1 MLFIWAE
8 IWYECH
14 LLSDVPKCKEKIYV
28 NFSKT
33 ADISTFCLKID
44 TFPEKVLS
52 VSFLIT
58 IIWET
63 IFESGFCFIHT
74 FDSSRK

>member
-14 LLSDVPKCKEKIYV
+14 LLSDIPKCKKKIYV
-28 NFSKT
+28 NCSKI

-44 TFPEKVLS
+44 TLPAKVLS

-63 IFESGFCFIHT
+63 IFESGFCFMQT
-74 FDSSRK
+74 FDLSRK